1 MLMGNEGQGRSL
13 TRQFGLKFVALALL
27 LALCQLSLE
36 YLHAKRELLDHLA
49 DRAAML
55 SGNLLMHAEREPS
68 FSLPDAIRHVNWQTR
83 YFSDLVGVYFVDPQ
97 GRLVDKAMRPGEMI
111 DAAILKSPAVRDG
124 VATSMESRTGRNI
137 GLSGGNP
144 AFWLHVTYVAP
155 LGLDALFVVDQ
166 GVSRER
172 IAGPIVSALAA
183 RSALFLAL
191 LAAFYWLVQSSVL
204 RPISRLGD
212 ALARSGAGGALDLSS
227 ELPPNEI
234 GALAKRVDELLLS
247 LDGCM
252 ERNEVLLQAI
262 ERLDAGVL
270 IATDE
275 GRIVWASA
283 GFERM
288 TGFSRAEME
297 SRSLDNI
304 YSRHC
309 KPIGA
314 LSALRQAVRF
324 NHGYKVETVDHASN
338 GRDFWASIEVHPI
351 AEAAGK
357 HGKFIVI
364 EYDISRAR
372 KLKAELDE
380 SRSFLRART
389 DDLQQANTELAARRT
404 SDTQA
409 DAEPAAKQE
418 GRATAAQVAGAT
430 SLDVLLA
437 EDQPVNQKLMIAVM
451 ERLGHHLTIA
461 NNGIEA
467 LRLLERQTFDVV
479 LMDIQMPELDG
490 INATKLIRSADE
502 AWRNVPIVA
511 LTAHAAESQRETYLS
526 AGMDGFVAKPFKIDL
541 LIAEMTR
548 VVATSRAD
556 NPQGPGNAL
565 SDMLDEI
572 DGLIG

>member
-1 MLMGNEGQGRSL
+1 MLTGNEGQSRSL
-13 TRQFGLKFVALALL
+13 ARQFGLKFVALALL

-49 DRAAML
+49 DRAAIL

-83 YFSDLVGVYFVDPQ
+83 YFSDLVGVYFVDRQ
-97 GRLVDKAMRPGEMI
+97 GHLVDKAARPGEMD
-111 DAAILKSPAVRDG
+111 DAAILKDAAVRDG
-124 VATSMESRTGRNI
+124 LTKSIESGTGRDI
-137 GLSGGNP
+137 GLSGGSP
-144 AFWLHVTYVAP
+144 SFWLHVTPVAP
-155 LGLDALFVVDQ
+155 LGLNALIVIDQ
-166 GVSRER
+166 GASRER
-172 IAGPIVSALAA
+172 VAGPLISALAA
-183 RSALFLAL
+183 RSALFLVL
-191 LAAFYWLVQSSVL
+191 LAAFYWLAQSSML
-204 RPISRLGD
+204 RPISRLGN
-212 ALARSGAGGALDLSS
+212 ALARSGAGDTLDLSS

-234 GALAKRVDELLLS
+234 GTLAKRIDELLLS
-247 LDGCM
+247 LDGCI

-262 ERLDAGVL
+262 DKLDAGVL

-288 TGFSRAEME
+288 TGFSRAEIE
-297 SRSLDNI
+297 GRNLDNI

-338 GRDFWASIEVHPI
+338 GREYWASIEVHPI

-357 HGKFIVI
+357 RGKFIVI
-364 EYDISRAR
+364 ENDLSRTK

-380 SRSFLRART
+380 TRSLLRART
-389 DDLQQANTELAARRT
+389 DDLQQVNGELAARRA
-404 SDTQA
+404 SDTRTA
-409 DAEPAAKQE
+409 GEPAAAEQ
-418 GRATAAQVAGAT
+418 GGVAATQTDGTT
-430 SLDVLLA
+430 SLEVLLA

-490 INATKLIRSADE
+490 INATKLIRCADE
-502 AWRNVPIVA
+502 AWRNIPIVA

-548 VVATSRAD
+548 VVAAGRTE
-556 NPQGPGNAL
+556 NPQAPQNAL
-565 SDMLDEI
+565 SAMLDEI
-572 DGLIG
+572 DSLIG